1 MKKSRLL
8 QFYVWGFLMVALVS
22 LVWAEL
28 LVRTTIPYRDL
39 YEMTGR
45 KPTLVGNEW
54 AATDA
59 FAAFKG
65 RPGFSYVEEELTKTI
80 NRHGFISTPDLAVKK
95 PAGTVRIVF
104 LGGSSTAGTGINL
117 SDTETWP
124 WRVAETLKKNFPGIR
139 IEFINAAVGGY
150 TSFESYGRLWSRIR
164 FFEPDILVLNHGWN
178 EMSYFQNGKPDEILQ
193 WRETEDG
200 EWRFN
205 RPRLRRLFEPLPIDP
220 LIRHSQA
227 LTYVRLMLTRSSDQ
241 GEMTENDPSGPLAEN
256 FDPRGPAI
264 FRDNLKLIKSAAAVM
279 GAKLFVI
286 KQPTLI
292 VPDLPDALRKECG
305 YHHHGFDHDAHVR
318 AYNEIYREIDEEI
331 VAADI
336 IDLRGL
342 SGRKELFY
350 DHVHPTHPLGVNAF
364 TERIAPVLSAWIAK
378 LKLPPLKYE

>member
-1 MKKSRLL
+1 M
-8 QFYVWGFLMVALVS
+8 
-22 LVWAEL
+22 
-28 LVRTTIPYRDL
+28 
-39 YEMTGR
+39 
-45 KPTLVGNEW
+45 
-54 AATDA
+54 
-59 FAAFKG
+59 
-65 RPGFSYVEEELTKTI
+65 
-80 NRHGFISTPDLAVKK
+80 KK